1 MATIADQLTQL
12 QNDKQ
17 TLVNNLVAKGVEA
30 TSYETFTTLVPKVN
44 DIQTGG
50 GNIDEYFNTN
60 STQVSSYEN
69 VGGWYNLVKKLPSI
83 KHTGQSKYYLFRRF
97 QGEELDTL
105 NFTFPSE
112 TNLESMC
119 YMCYN
124 LKKINMSNMI
134 SENISNC
141 YMTFSSCSKLE
152 TIIFPDDIGTKF
164 GATNIEQMFRACI
177 NLTTLPLINASNVI
191 NIYWLFYQTKNI
203 TNLGGFRNLGE
214 AYLTTQSAN
223 YKDYRLDL
231 SPCSL
236 LTKQSIINV
245 LNNLYDIASKGCNTQ
260 SIVLGSTNI
269 AKLTEDEIAI
279 ATNKG
284 WTVS

>member
-30 TSYETFTTLVPKVN
+30 TSDETFTTLVPKVN

>member
-17 TLVNNLVAKGVEA
+17 TLVNNLVAKGIEA
-30 TSYETFTTLVPKVN
+30 TSDETFTTLVPKVN

-69 VGGWYNLVKKLPSI
+69 VGSWYQLVKKLPSI

-112 TNLESMC
+112 TNLQSMC
-119 YMCYN
+119 YTCYN

-214 AYLTTQSAN
+214 AYLTTQSVN

-236 LTKQSIINV
+236 LTKQSIINI

-260 SIVLGSTNI
+260 SIVLGSTNL

>member
-1 MATIADQLTQL
+1 MATIQEQINQLKV
-12 QNDKQ
+12 DKQ
-17 TLVNNLVAKGVEA
+17 NLVDNLVAKGVEA
-30 TSYETFTTLVPKVN
+30 TSDETFTTLVPKVN
-44 DIQTGG
+44 DIQSGVDI
-50 GNIDEYFNTN
+50 NDYYETN

-69 VGGWYNLVKKLPSI
+69 VGGWYQLVKKLPSI
-83 KHTGQSKYYLFRRF
+83 KHTGSSKYYTFRRF
-97 QGEELDTL
+97 QGKELDTL
-105 NFTFPSE
+105 NFTFPSG
-112 TNLESMC
+112 TDLQAMC
-119 YMCYN
+119 YECFN

-164 GATNIEQMFRACI
+164 GATNIAQMFRKCT

-223 YKDYRLDL
+223 HNDYKLDL
-231 SPCSL
+231 SSCSL
-236 LTKQSIINV
+236 LTEQSIINV

-260 SIVLGSTNI
+260 SIVLGSTNL
-269 AKLTEDEIAI
+269 AKLTEEEIAI

>member
-17 TLVNNLVAKGVEA
+17 TLVNNLVAKGIEA
-30 TSYETFTTLVPKVN
+30 TSDETFTTLVPKIN

-69 VGGWYNLVKKLPSI
+69 VGSWYQLVKKLPSI
-83 KHTGQSKYYLFRRF
+83 KHIGQSKYYLFRRF

-105 NFTFPSE
+105 NFTFPSG
-112 TNLESMC
+112 TDLQAMC
-119 YMCYN
+119 YYCFN

-164 GATNIEQMFRACI
+164 GATNIAQMFRACTD
-177 NLTTLPLINASNVI
+177 LTTLPLINASNVI

-223 YKDYRLDL
+223 YTDYRLDL

>member
-1 MATIADQLTQL
+1 MATIQEQINQLKV
-12 QNDKQ
+12 DKQ
-17 TLVNNLVAKGVEA
+17 NLVDNLVEKGVEA
-30 TSYETFTTLVPKVN
+30 TSDETFTTLVPKVK
-44 DIQTGG
+44 DIQGG
-50 GNIDEYFNTN
+50 IDINDYFETN

-69 VGGWYNLVKKLPSI
+69 VGAWYLLVKKLPSI
-83 KHTGQSKYYLFRRF
+83 KHTGRSKYYIFNRF

-105 NFTFPSE
+105 NFTFPSG
-112 TNLESMC
+112 TDLQAMC
-119 YMCYN
+119 YYCSN

-164 GATNIEQMFRACI
+164 GATNIAQMFRACT

-214 AYLTTQSAN
+214 AYLTTQSVN

>member
-17 TLVNNLVAKGVEA
+17 TLVNNLVAKGIEA
-30 TSYETFTTLVPKVN
+30 TSDETFTTLVPKVN

-50 GNIDEYFNTN
+50 GNIDEYSNTN

-69 VGGWYNLVKKLPSI
+69 VGSWYQLVKKLPSI

-164 GATNIEQMFRACI
+164 GATNIAQMFRNCT

-223 YKDYRLDL
+223 YKYYTLDL

-260 SIVLGSTNI
+260 SIILGSTNI

>member
-17 TLVNNLVAKGVEA
+17 TLVNNLVAKGIEA
-30 TSYETFTTLVPKVN
+30 TSDETFTTLVPKVN

-69 VGGWYNLVKKLPSI
+69 VGGWYQLVKKLPSI

-223 YKDYRLDL
+223 YTDYSLDV
-231 SPCSL
+231 SQCSL
-236 LTKQSIINV
+236 IIKQSIINV

>member
-30 TSYETFTTLVPKVN
+30 TSDETFTTLVPKVN

-69 VGGWYNLVKKLPSI
+69 VGSWYQLVKKLPSI

-105 NFTFPSE
+105 NFTFPSG
-112 TNLESMC
+112 TDLQAMC
-119 YMCYN
+119 YYCFN

-164 GATNIEQMFRACI
+164 GATNIAQMFRACT

-223 YKDYRLDL
+223 YNDYRLDL

>member
-17 TLVNNLVAKGVEA
+17 TLVNNLVAKGIEA
-30 TSYETFTTLVPKVN
+30 TSDETFTTLVPKVN

-50 GNIDEYFNTN
+50 GNIDEYSNTN

-69 VGGWYNLVKKLPSI
+69 VGSWYQLVKKLPSI

-124 LKKINMSNMI
+124 LRKINMSNMI

-164 GATNIEQMFRACI
+164 GATNIAQMFRNCT

-223 YKDYRLDL
+223 YEDYRLDL

-260 SIVLGSTNI
+260 SIILGSTNI

>member
-1 MATIADQLTQL
+1 MATIQEQINQLKV
-12 QNDKQ
+12 DKQ
-17 TLVNNLVAKGVEA
+17 TLVDNLIEKGVEA
-30 TSYETFTTLVPKVN
+30 TSDETFTTLVPKVKNIQGGIDIN
-44 DIQTGG
+44 D
-50 GNIDEYFNTN
+50 YFETN

-69 VGGWYNLVKKLPSI
+69 VGGWYQLVKKLPSI
-83 KHTGQSKYYLFRRF
+83 KHTGSSKYYMFRRF

-105 NFTFPSE
+105 NFTFPSG
-112 TNLESMC
+112 TNLQAMC
-119 YMCYN
+119 YECFN

-134 SENISNC
+134 SENISSC
-141 YMTFSSCSKLE
+141 YATFSSCYKLE

-164 GATNIEQMFRACI
+164 GATNIAQMFRNCT

-191 NIYWLFYQTKNI
+191 NIYWLFRDAKNI

-223 YKDYRLDL
+223 YKDYTLDL

-260 SIVLGSTNI
+260 KIVLGSTNL
-269 AKLTEDEIAI
+269 AKLTEEEIAI